1 MYQKFSL
8 AVATGLYSGYLRP
21 FSGTWGTI
29 PAWALAYFVTG
40 AHPIWHIAAT
50 IALLFISVWAAGEA
64 EKTLGQDAKSI
75 VIDEWAG
82 MFVSV
87 LFVPVSLTN
96 YLIAFVAFRFFDV
109 VKLPPAAQFERLHGG
124 WGVTMDDVAAG
135 VHACIVVHIYLWI
148 MRTIAG

>member
-1 MYQKFSL
+1 MYQKFVL
-8 AVATGLYSGYLRP
+8 AIATGLYSGYLRP

-40 AHPIWHIAAT
+40 EHTIWHIAAT
-50 IALLFISVWAAGEA
+50 IALLFVSVWSAGEA

-87 LFVPVSLTN
+87 LFVPVSLLN
-96 YLIAFVAFRFFDV
+96 YAIAFVAFRFFDV
-109 VKLPPAAQFERLHGG
+109 VKLPPSAQFERLPGG
-124 WGVTMDDVAAG
+124 WGVTMDDIAAG
-135 VHACIVVHIYLWI
+135 VHACIVVHAYLWI
-148 MRTIAG
+148 MRMMAG